1 MNEQET
7 VNKTE
12 REQIINRLIEQ
23 EKLNREY
30 VNRVLKEHPKLS
42 KQEKLI
48 LESLIPESPFGSFR
62 TSKNI
67 AFFIVSQKYGRH
79 PYELNEYSE
88 ELWITQE
95 QFDAL
100 TEEQKTEFRRRYH
113 YAHGTGKFIHA
124 YSRLPHFLA
133 QLKKDDPLEVSVD
146 DIYNFAE
153 APGYFRRSTK
163 KELLREANSIRA
175 SVCRSLKRLMERGLI
190 VSLTVTECYTI
201 FGKRNKRMEKTFYFL
216 TKQQGE
222 RAVNEETFLRM
233 KGVWKVKG

>member
-12 REQIINRLIEQ
+12 QEQIINRLNEQ

-30 VNRVLKEHPKLS
+30 VNHVLKEHPKLS

-48 LESLIPESPFGSFR
+48 LESLIPESILFNFR
-62 TSKNI
+62 DSKYV
-67 AFFIVSQKYGRH
+67 AFFIVSQKHGKC
-79 PYELNEYSE
+79 PYELGEYSE
-88 ELWITQE
+88 ELWITGE
-95 QFDAL
+95 QFNAL
-100 TEEQKTEFRRRYH
+100 TEEQKAQYRRKYRFAY
-113 YAHGTGKFIHA
+113 GTGKFIHA

-146 DIYNFAE
+146 DIYNFTE
-153 APGYFRRSTK
+153 GPGYFRRSTK

-222 RAVNEETFLRM
+222 RAVNEDRFCQM